1 MNRTKKLGL
10 LAAVLVLLILGT
22 VVATRLE
29 ADTTVEEE
37 DTAVTVF
44 SVDADSVTALSWTSG
59 DETLAFDRDGG
70 SWSYEADSAFPV
82 DEDMLDSM
90 VAVLSTVTADKT
102 IEAPESLSEY
112 GLLEPS
118 CTITVTVGEETTLL
132 IGDETELGSYRYL
145 SMGDGSVY
153 LVADTILDSF
163 SYGLLDVAQMEEIPS
178 ISTVESFTL
187 ETEDHSWILEYLEDS
202 GLAYSDSYV
211 WFLKE
216 DDGYT
221 TLDTDLTE
229 AFIGNITGMSWLQC
243 VDYQGSSNL
252 DAYGLDTPAAQISLV
267 YTVSTTTSSEDE
279 DGNTVYNT
287 VETQEN
293 FKLELGS
300 TCDSGCYARIPDS
313 DMIYV
318 VDSAILDAMEYTT
331 LEELLP
337 DEILLLDE
345 DALLSVDVT
354 LDGTTYTITRELRE
368 VETESDDST
377 EEPEVTEETVYTV
390 DGEDISFDTILTEL
404 EALSSSGSV
413 TGAEA
418 GQEEIAFVFYMDSED
433 YPQITLTF
441 HRYNSTDCLVTL
453 NGETR
458 LLVDR
463 STLVDL
469 VEQFQVM
476 ILS

>member
-10 LAAVLVLLILGT
+10 LAVVLVLLILGT
-22 VVATRLE
+22 LAATRLE

-44 SVDADSVTALSWTSG
+44 SVETDSVMALSWTSG
-59 DETLAFDRDGG
+59 DETLAFDWDGE
-70 SWSYEADSAFPV
+70 SWSYAADSAFPV
-82 DEDMLDSM
+82 DEDMLNSM
-90 VAVLSTVTADKT
+90 VAVLTEITADKT
-102 IEAPESLSEY
+102 IEEPESLSDY
-112 GLLEPS
+112 GLLEPT
-118 CTITVTVGEETTLL
+118 CTITVTAGEETALL

-145 SMGDGSVY
+145 SIGDGSVY
-153 LVADTILDSF
+153 LVSDTILDSF
-163 SYGLLDVAQMEEIPS
+163 GYSLLDVAKLEEIPS
-178 ISTVESFTL
+178 MGTVESFRL
-187 ETEDHSWILEYLEDS
+187 ETEDHSWTLEYLEDS

-229 AFIGNITGMSWLQC
+229 AFIGNVTGMSWLQC
-243 VDYQGSSNL
+243 VDYQGGDDL
-252 DAYGLDTPAAQISLV
+252 DAYGLGTPAAQISIV
-267 YTVSTTTSSEDE
+267 YTVSTTATEEDE

-287 VETQEN
+287 VETQET
-293 FKLELGS
+293 FLLELGS

-318 VDSAILDAMEYTT
+318 VDSTILDAMEYTT

-345 DALLSVDVT
+345 DALKSVDVT
-354 LDGTTYTITRELRE
+354 LDGTTYTINRELRE
-368 VETESDDST
+368 VETESEDST
-377 EEPEVTEETVYTV
+377 EEAEVTEEVVYTV
-390 DGEDISFDTILTEL
+390 DGEDISFDSILAEL
-404 EALSSSGSV
+404 EALTSTGSV

-418 GQEEIAFVFYMDSED
+418 GQEEIAFVLHMDSQD

-463 STLVDL
+463 ATLVDL